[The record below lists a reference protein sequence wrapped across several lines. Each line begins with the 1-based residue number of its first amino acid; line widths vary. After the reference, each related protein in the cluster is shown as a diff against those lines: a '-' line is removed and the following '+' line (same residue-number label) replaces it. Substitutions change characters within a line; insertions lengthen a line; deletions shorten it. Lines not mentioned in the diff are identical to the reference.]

1 MEQSQSIAQ
10 LAPALVAAAAELRT
24 IGYDSENPHFKS
36 RFASLTAIT
45 ETVRP
50 ILAKHALALL
60 GGSIPHTGDGG
71 TLVALCVQ
79 TTLVHASGE
88 WVQTGVTVPLDKQT
102 PQAAGIAMTYGRR
115 YGISALLALATD
127 EDTDGEHRTHQQDSV
142 KSAPKAAP
150 ARADAA
156 PRADLPAKGA
166 KGPVVPF
173 GDLKGTP
180 LAELETPKL
189 DKLIEWCEAKE
200 DRVAKFAELIQNIR
214 LELAGRG
221 VKQAPD
227 DDLPF

>member
-1 MEQSQSIAQ
+1 MEQSPSIAK
-10 LAPALVAAAAELRT
+10 LAPALVAAAAQLRT

-50 ILAKHALALL
+50 ILAAHKLALL

-71 TLVALCVQ
+71 LLVALCVQ
-79 TTLVHASGE
+79 TTLIHESGE

-102 PQAAGIAMTYGRR
+102 SQAAGIAMTYGRR

-127 EDTDGEHRTHQQDSV
+127 EDTDGEHKTPHQEP
-142 KSAPKAAP
+142 ARPAKATP
-150 ARADAA
+150 ARADAP

-180 LAELETPKL
+180 LAELETGKL

-200 DRVAKFAELIQNIR
+200 DRAAKFADLIQDIR
-214 LELAGRG
+214 LELAGRK
-221 VKQAPD
+221 VKEEPGED
-227 DDLPF
+227 GLPF